1 VEASQRLWVAVDL
14 AVFTVERGRLQLL
27 LIQMKRAPF
36 TGRWALPGGRIG
48 ARETVEEAAE
58 RELEE
63 KTSLTRVYLEQLYTF
78 SSPDRDPA
86 GRCLSVA
93 HMALIPPGR
102 PLAHTAKYAA
112 IGWFPVEKL
121 PPLAF
126 DNAEIARYAIERL
139 RAKLAYTNVAYSL
152 LPERFPL
159 AELQRAYEAIL
170 GRRLDPRNFR
180 KRIVAMGLVEETGE
194 LKAGGAHRPARL
206 FRFTLREPVEM
217 PVLA

>member
-1 VEASQRLWVAVDL
+1 VQAPQRLWVAVDL
-14 AVFTVERGRLQLL
+14 AVFTVENGRLQLL

-36 TGRWALPGGRIG
+36 AGRWALPGGRIG

-102 PLAHTAKYAA
+102 ALAHGAKYAA
-112 IGWFPVEKL
+112 IGWFPVDRL

-126 DNAEIARYAIERL
+126 DHAEIARYAIERL

-194 LKAGGAHRPARL
+194 LTAGGAHRPARL

-217 PVLA
+217 PVLS